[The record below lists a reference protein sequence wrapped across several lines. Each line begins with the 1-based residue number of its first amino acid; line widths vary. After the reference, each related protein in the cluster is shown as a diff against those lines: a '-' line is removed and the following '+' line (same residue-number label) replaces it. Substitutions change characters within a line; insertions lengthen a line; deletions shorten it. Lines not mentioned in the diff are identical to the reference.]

1 MFSQLFVQI
10 FALYNFFRKNLRKK
24 RRKFSMDPI
33 WGGNRNSCRRIICFC
48 FAFVIVYLS
57 VFVCPHHEHVDK
69 QPSLIYDK
77 WTIIPYGGSS
87 VCGRLLYILPTSLAL
102 LYSIPT
108 LARLASEIN
117 ICQ

>member
-1 MFSQLFVQI
+1 MCL
-10 FALYNFFRKNLRKK
+10 
-24 RRKFSMDPI
+24 
-33 WGGNRNSCRRIICFC
+33 C
-48 FAFVIVYLS
+48 FAFVIVYLP
-57 VFVCPHHEHVDK
+57 VFVCLQHVDK

-77 WTIIPYGGSS
+77 WTIIPYGGPS
-87 VCGRLLYILPTSLAL
+87 VCGRLLYILPASLAL

>member
-1 MFSQLFVQI
+1 M
-10 FALYNFFRKNLRKK
+10 
-24 RRKFSMDPI
+24 
-33 WGGNRNSCRRIICFC
+33 CFC

-57 VFVCPHHEHVDK
+57 VFECLQHEHVDK

-77 WTIIPYGGSS
+77 WTIIPYGGPS
-87 VCGRLLYILPTSLAL
+87 VCGRLLYILPASLAL

-117 ICQ
+117 ICQYG

>member
-1 MFSQLFVQI
+1 M
-10 FALYNFFRKNLRKK
+10 
-24 RRKFSMDPI
+24 
-33 WGGNRNSCRRIICFC
+33 CFC
-48 FAFVIVYLS
+48 FAFVIVYLP
-57 VFVCPHHEHVDK
+57 VFVRLQHVDK

-77 WTIIPYGGSS
+77 WTIIPYGGPS
-87 VCGRLLYILPTSLAL
+87 VCGRLLYILPASLAL